1 MDSLANKYRPH
12 TWEDVTEQSSV
23 VKILKKQ
30 IENNAFKN
38 AYLFCGPTGT
48 GKTTLAR
55 IFSNEINK
63 GQGNPIEIDAASNN
77 SVDNIRNIVKS
88 AQERS
93 IDSEY
98 KIYIIDES
106 HALSNSAC
114 QALLKCLEEPPK
126 YTIFIFCT
134 TDPQK
139 IPATILNRVQRF
151 NLSKISVNGIK
162 ERLKIICQKESFFNY
177 EESIEYIAKIANG
190 GMRDALTLLDKCAS
204 LSSDLNIHNVTEA
217 LGNYSYEEF
226 FILINGL
233 IDGDDSIALNM
244 IENYYS
250 KGNDLK
256 LFIDQFISF
265 ILDVAKYNIFKN
277 FDIIK
282 IPVFMKD
289 SLDNAINIENSNKY
303 FQYVLDKLLQLKLNS
318 KNDTD
323 LKSTVEIYLM
333 QIARCM

>member
-98 KIYIIDES
+98 KIYIFDES

-114 QALLKCLEEPPK
+114 QAL
-126 YTIFIFCT
+126 
-134 TDPQK
+134 
-139 IPATILNRVQRF
+139 V
-151 NLSKISVNGIK
+151 
-162 ERLKIICQKESFFNY
+162 
-177 EESIEYIAKIANG
+177 
-190 GMRDALTLLDKCAS
+190 
-204 LSSDLNIHNVTEA
+204 
-217 LGNYSYEEF
+217 
-226 FILINGL
+226 
-233 IDGDDSIALNM
+233 
-244 IENYYS
+244 
-250 KGNDLK
+250 
-256 LFIDQFISF
+256 
-265 ILDVAKYNIFKN
+265 
-277 FDIIK
+277 
-282 IPVFMKD
+282 
-289 SLDNAINIENSNKY
+289 
-303 FQYVLDKLLQLKLNS
+303 
-318 KNDTD
+318 
-323 LKSTVEIYLM
+323 
-333 QIARCM
+333 